1 MIASTS
7 WISTRPGRCGG
18 DPCVRDTRIPVWSL
32 VERRRHGLTDEEI
45 IRGLPD
51 LTSEDLAVAWQ
62 YAKDHALEID
72 RSLWLNEAC
81 MVEWSGPDDLASTIR
96 QGSQFGL
103 SDQAIREAFDPP
115 LTRDQFDGVL
125 GMQRIDRAI

>member
-18 DPCVRDTRIPVWSL
+18 ASCVRDTRIPVWSL

-45 IRGLPD
+45 TRGLPD

-81 MVEWSGPDDLASTIR
+81 MVEWSGPGDLIRSISQGRQLGLDDEI
-96 QGSQFGL
+96 
-103 SDQAIREAFDPP
+103 IREAFYPP
-115 LTRDQFDGVL
+115 PSREEFDAAL
-125 GMQRIDRAI
+125 RTQRAG